1 MDLNS
6 NFWRGEPTVY
16 LWEKVFSPF
25 HPQDLISNSPHWL
38 CCTIHLMLGEFC
50 IGSTDNPSID
60 ICLYS
65 HHLSA
70 WYCIDIVR
78 RNSVLVNHGRVK
90 LIMVIFLSYLQE
102 IHGKRQAFIPFFFF
116 LFSQIADFSPGLKET
131 FLQQY
136 KTYSVKKVGIT
147 LFNQKLLFFFFWDD

>member
-116 LFSQIADFSPGLKET
+116 FFLRLQIFHQVSKRHFFSSTKP
-131 FLQQY
+131 
-136 KTYSVKKVGIT
+136 T
-147 LFNQKLLFFFFWDD
+147 LSKR

>member
-25 HPQDLISNSPHWL
+25 HPQDLISNSPYWL

-90 LIMVIFLSYLQE
+90 LILVIFLSYLQE
-102 IHGKRQAFIPFFFF
+102 IHGKRESIISFFFF
-116 LFSQIADFSPGLKET
+116 SDCRFFTRSQRDISSAVQNL
-131 FLQQY
+131 LC
-136 KTYSVKKVGIT
+136 
-147 LFNQKLLFFFFWDD
+147 QKGRNYLV